1 MFQLKETKVLIA
13 SVNARAEKHGDR
25 TEPAFDLT
33 CEASLPS
40 TVLDMFDKELR
51 GVLYKKNDQP
61 DLVDQADPEALT
73 ALRFPKVDA
82 LKWDLDL
89 TSYALRVAYGIGGPS
104 DIQLADCKID
114 GFKFKAQQGGTVSV
128 RFRVIAHP
136 KTEDVGR
143 LCEMIQNSIEMDIT
157 PPAPE
162 TVQELFGEQ
171 AAPAPAKKTSAQK
184 KAEALDEAQAAFV
197 ASGAPK
203 KVLAPAAAWPFPT
216 DKNDTKAA

>member
-13 SVNARAEKHGDR
+13 SVNARAEKHGDK

-33 CEASLPS
+33 CEVSCPS

-51 GVLYKKNDQP
+51 TTLYKKNDQP

-89 TSYALRVAYGIGGPS
+89 TGYALRVAYGIGGPS
-104 DIQLADCKID
+104 DIQLGDCKID

-143 LCEMIQNSIEMDIT
+143 LCEMIQNTIEMDIT
-157 PPAPE
+157 PPEPT
-162 TVQELFGEQ
+162 TVHELFGDD
-171 AAPAPAKKTSAQK
+171 K
-184 KAEALDEAQAAFV
+184 KAA
-197 ASGAPK
+197 
-203 KVLAPAAAWPFPT
+203 
-216 DKNDTKAA
+216 

>member
-1 MFQLKETKVLIA
+1 MFQLKESKVLIA
-13 SVNARAEKHGDR
+13 SVNARAEKHGDK

-33 CEASLPS
+33 CEVNCAS

-51 GVLYKKNDQP
+51 TTLYKKNDEP

-73 ALRFPKVDA
+73 ALRFPRVDA

-89 TSYALRVAYGIGGPS
+89 TGYRLRVAYGIGGPS
-104 DIQLADCKID
+104 DIQLPDCKVD

-143 LCEMIQNSIEMDIT
+143 LCEMIQQTIEMDIV
-157 PPAPE
+157 APE
-162 TVQELFGEQ
+162 PTTVAQLFGDD
-171 AAPAPAKKTSAQK
+171 QK
-184 KAEALDEAQAAFV
+184 K
-197 ASGAPK
+197 
-203 KVLAPAAAWPFPT
+203 
-216 DKNDTKAA
+216 KAA